1 MKKILCLV
9 LTVVLM
15 ASFSGCSLLKT
26 VKNINAGSSSGASS
40 IADSQS
46 SSDVSSV
53 ADIVSSDAGSVS
65 SATDETSS
73 SSADVASVSTENG
86 VQVLTFYGLK
96 MQIPDGFEI
105 TDTTA
110 SNPMI
115 TSKEYPVVADNIN
128 FVKMNADNIS
138 IYSKEL
144 FEDAY
149 KEQFDGLEFKSY
161 EVVKLAG
168 FDTIRMNY
176 SLSVS
181 DIAMEQI
188 QYMIFADDASYIVT
202 LTLCSDTYTSVF
214 ENCVAGI
221 KISAI

>member
-1 MKKILCLV
+1 MKKILCLI
-9 LTVVLM
+9 LTVVIM

-26 VKNINAGSSSGASS
+26 VKNVNNNTSSDA
-40 IADSQS
+40 ADSQS
-46 SSDVSSV
+46 SVDVSSAV
-53 ADIVSSDAGSVS
+53 DAVS
-65 SATDETSS
+65 SADDDA
-73 SSADVASVSTENG
+73 SSAAADTVVISTENG

-115 TSKEYPVVADNIN
+115 TSTEYPIVADNIN
-128 FVKMNADNIS
+128 FVKMGVDDIS
-138 IYSKEL
+138 IYSKDL
-144 FEDAY
+144 FEEAY
-149 KEQFDGLEFKSY
+149 KEQFDGLDFKSY
-161 EVVKLAG
+161 EIVKLAG

-181 DIAMEQI
+181 DISMEQI
-188 QYMIFADDASYIVT
+188 QYMIFASDASYVVT
-202 LTLCSDTYTSVF
+202 LTLCSDTYKASF

-221 KISAI
+221 QVSAI

>member
-1 MKKILCLV
+1 MKKILCLILSV
-9 LTVVLM
+9 MLI

-26 VKNINAGSSSGASS
+26 VQNVNSGASS
-40 IADSQS
+40 DAADSQS
-46 SSDVSSV
+46 SVDVSSAADALSSDTDDVSSV
-53 ADIVSSDAGSVS
+53 DDA
-65 SATDETSS
+65 SS
-73 SSADVASVSTENG
+73 SSSDTVEISTENG

-115 TSKEYPVVADNIN
+115 TSKEYPIVSDNIN
-128 FVKMNADNIS
+128 FVKMGVDDIS
-138 IYSKEL
+138 IYSKDL
-144 FEDAY
+144 FEEAY

-161 EVVKLAG
+161 EIIKLAG

-176 SLSVS
+176 ALSVS
-181 DIAMEQI
+181 DISMEQI
-188 QYMIFADDASYIVT
+188 QYMIFASDASYVVT
-202 LTLCSDTYTSVF
+202 LTLCSDTYRASF

-221 KISAI
+221 QVSAI